1 MFDVDATIVLR
12 WNPEGSE
19 GKSTKSKIVKRYFG
33 NELIKKLSE
42 ITYPQISIQNQVAMR
57 NTESQFLIVRDDGTY
72 ELLERFR
79 AFAELNPEIKT
90 FPFGDL
96 DLHLSLYI
104 SNHEIDEFVLSQMG
118 Y

>member
-42 ITYPQISIQNQVAMR
+42 ITYPQIFIQN
-57 NTESQFLIVRDDGTY
+57 
-72 ELLERFR
+72 
-79 AFAELNPEIKT
+79 
-90 FPFGDL
+90 
-96 DLHLSLYI
+96 
-104 SNHEIDEFVLSQMG
+104 
-118 Y
+118 